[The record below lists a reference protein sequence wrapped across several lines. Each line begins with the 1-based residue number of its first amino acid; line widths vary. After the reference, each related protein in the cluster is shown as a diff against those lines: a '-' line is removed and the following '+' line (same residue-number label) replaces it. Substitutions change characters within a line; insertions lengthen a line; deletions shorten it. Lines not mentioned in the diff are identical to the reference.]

1 MTRGVSQ
8 WIWPLY
14 LPERSLNPK
23 VRRACH
29 ALSLDDERTTFH
41 PVLWTEEGESL
52 PQKGDKGHRWLKDER
67 ISQVWFAGVHS
78 NVGDGYPDDAL
89 GTFAASVDYG
99 GSETP
104 WPEV

>member
-1 MTRGVSQ
+1 
-8 WIWPLY
+8 
-14 LPERSLNPK
+14 
-23 VRRACH
+23 
-29 ALSLDDERTTFH
+29 
-41 PVLWTEEGESL
+41 
-52 PQKGDKGHRWLKDER
+52 LKDER